1 MVRNVTVP
9 RTGLTAE
16 VQTTTS
22 QGLSGPSTE
31 IPWIE
36 HDFETVT
43 LNESNYLDTPRLIG
57 SKVNEDEYLTNVEGS
72 KSLKMRL
79 FLNTSDSRVS
89 PIVDG
94 EASNIILTSNR
105 VNSVVNN
112 YATDSRVNTIE
123 TDPTACLLY
132 TSPSPRDS

>member
-1 MVRNVTVP
+1 MKATQNIPFEILTPMVRNVTVP

-43 LNESNYLDTPRLIG
+43 LNESNYLDTPRVI
-57 SKVNEDEYLTNVEGS
+57 
-72 KSLKMRL
+72 
-79 FLNTSDSRVS
+79 
-89 PIVDG
+89 
-94 EASNIILTSNR
+94 
-105 VNSVVNN
+105 
-112 YATDSRVNTIE
+112 
-123 TDPTACLLY
+123 
-132 TSPSPRDS
+132 